1 MEEAMRS
8 EFIVLEGDKHV
19 VHSDVC
25 KCSKRFRDSYCAYG
39 FTKDAI
45 IENMNPFNEKMD
57 IVFAPCAERKLKTF
71 L

>member
-1 MEEAMRS
+1 MRS
-8 EFIVLEGDKHV
+8 EFIVLVGEKDV

-39 FTKDAI
+39 FTKEQI
-45 IENMNPFNEKMD
+45 IESMNPCDKKMD